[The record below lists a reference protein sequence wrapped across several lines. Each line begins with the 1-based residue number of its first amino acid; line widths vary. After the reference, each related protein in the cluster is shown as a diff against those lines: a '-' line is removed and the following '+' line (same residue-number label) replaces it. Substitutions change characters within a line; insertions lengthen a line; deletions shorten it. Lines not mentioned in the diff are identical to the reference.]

1 MKISVLQ
8 LAARSLASAPTER
21 QPMNISRRTNR
32 PVWLAALALLMG
44 GGFIHAQS
52 LNALAGHWNGVNFNV
67 PTQLVLD
74 KNPQGKVVNVQNR
87 QNFEVLNNLI
97 DVTANG
103 AFSGTGGSDPLAGTF
118 AVGAQGVVTASI
130 PGQPVISFRVN
141 ESQDFLASAAAREN
155 SKELLLL
162 LRSPAA
168 LAVAELAGQWNILQF
183 QTPAELI
190 QVQQQPS
197 GLVTDVQGGNSF
209 ESFSGSMTLN
219 ANGTFSGVLGDAFTG
234 TLAVTGTGQVTATI
248 QTQEGT
254 FPLTLF
260 VNAGKNLLL
269 VVNEEIGPEDNMQEI
284 ILMSRAPATV
294 LPADLAG
301 AWKVNYFSTPAALT
315 LQRDLQGV
323 VTDISERNDFEV
335 GQQTLT
341 AGNDGFFT
349 ALIDDPAAGRFTI
362 NPGGGVGV
370 TLTNSQ
376 NEVSSVEFKLNAAK
390 DVLLA
395 FHGDSENQEALVLTK
410 SPAIAGN
417 RQEFGLMFFGNNVV
431 WAAGANRKLQSSG
444 ELPGGFEDVPGTTGL
459 HAFPLPQ
466 NPTGSQ
472 FFQVVE

>member
-1 MKISVLQ
+1 MNMTTRIRPPAGLVLLAVSIS
-8 LAARSLASAPTER
+8 SSPT
-21 QPMNISRRTNR
+21 Q
-32 PVWLAALALLMG
+32 
-44 GGFIHAQS
+44 AQS
-52 LNALAGHWNGVNFNV
+52 LTALAGHWNGVNFDV
-67 PTQLVLD
+67 PAQLVLD
-74 KNPQGKVVNVQNR
+74 QNAQSQVINIQWR
-87 QNFEVLNNLI
+87 QNFEIANNQLEVAA
-97 DVTANG
+97 DGSFT
-103 AFSGTGGSDPLAGTF
+103 GTGDGDPFAGTL

-141 ESQDFLASAAAREN
+141 ESHDFLATADAPEN

-168 LAVAELAGQWNILQF
+168 LAVAELAGQWNLLQF
-183 QTPAELI
+183 QTPAELV
-190 QVQQQPS
+190 QVQQQPG

-209 ESFSGSMTLN
+209 GVLAGSMTLD
-219 ANGTFSGVLGDAFTG
+219 ASGTFSGVLGDAFTG

-269 VVNEEIGPEDNMQEI
+269 VVNEEIGPEDNMQEV
-284 ILMSRAPATV
+284 ILMSRAPASV

-301 AWKVNYFSTPAALT
+301 AWKINYFATPAALT
-315 LQRDLQGV
+315 LQRDNQGV
-323 VTDISERNDFEV
+323 VTGILEKNDFEV

-349 ALIDDPAAGRFTI
+349 ALIDDPAVGRFTI

-395 FHGDSENQEALVLTK
+395 SYGDSESQEALVLTK
-410 SPAIAGN
+410 SPAVAGA
-417 RQEFGLMFFGNNVV
+417 RQDFGLLLFGDGVV
-431 WAAGANRKLQSSG
+431 WAAGTNRKLQASG
-444 ELPGGFEDVPGTTGL
+444 QLPGGFEDVPGTTGL
-459 HAFPLPQ
+459 HEFLPPQ